1 MELKHFLQLLWRWS
15 WLVVLLM
22 SMAGTAAYA
31 LSKRTTPIYQAST
44 TLMISQTAANGA
56 AADLNA
62 LRTSEELAGTY
73 AALLRMRPVME
84 AVIANLKIN
93 TNPDRLAKN
102 LHVSLIGDTQ
112 LVVVTVED
120 ADPQGAAD
128 IANEVVRVF
137 SQQNRELQAS
147 RYAATKQNLQQELSR
162 IQAEINDAQ
171 NTLDALESA
180 TTPEQKIRRNQLR
193 ALIDQE
199 RSSYTTVLKSY
210 EQVRVTVAQTL
221 DNLNVVE
228 PARPETAPVRPK
240 TSLNILLAALVA
252 AMIGVGL
259 VYIFGYL
266 DDSVKSSEE
275 LERLIDVPTL
285 ASIPRIGGGDFPDK
299 LIVATDSK
307 SPIAETYRMLRTNI
321 DFATIDRPIR
331 TIVVTSSR
339 PSEGKT
345 ITIANLGVALAQTG
359 KRVILVDADLRRP
372 TLHKYFEQ
380 TNMRGVTTALLR
392 HSEDSVSDHLMPSGV
407 HNLRLMPS
415 GPLPPNP
422 AELLGSQRM
431 ATLIEELSMQA
442 DVVLFDSP
450 PLLAVV
456 DGALLSHV
464 CDATL
469 LVALAG
475 VTRADALRS
484 SKDHLLQS
492 GARLLGTVFN
502 QVSAAHG
509 GYYQAYYISETP
521 RKRRIKWWRRNSRR
535 SRDASKAALAESV
548 ARRAVVEGTLN
559 QQLDRWRNGGT
570 HTAADT
576 IALHAPV
583 EETDQQDHHQRNGSI
598 HTAADTV
605 ALHAPVE
612 ETDKSLHLERNG
624 SNHTAAEN
632 DALQALVEETDQS
645 LHLERNGSNHTA
657 TENDALQALVEETD
671 QRQTE
676 LAGDQR
682 TVSTGKRTIVTSS
695 AGSSSVDISKR
706 IVQSSRQA
714 KRTARKL
721 PKTTH

>member
-1 MELKHFLQLLWRWS
+1 VELKHFLQLLWRWS

-22 SMAGTAAYA
+22 GMAGTAAYA
-31 LSKRTTPIYQAST
+31 LSKNTIPIYEAST
-44 TLMISQTAANGA
+44 TLMIDQMAANGVTV
-56 AADLNA
+56 DLNA

-73 AALLRMRPVME
+73 VALLRKRPVME
-84 AVIANLKIN
+84 AVIANVKLD

-102 LHVSLIGDTQ
+102 VSVSLIADTQ
-112 LVVVTVED
+112 LIVVTVED
-120 ADPQGAAD
+120 PDPQRAAD

-162 IQAEINDAQ
+162 IQAEVD
-171 NTLDALESA
+171 NTQAKLDGLETV
-180 TTPEQKIRRNQLR
+180 TTPEQKAQQEQLR
-193 ALIDQE
+193 LLMDQQ
-199 RSSYTTVLKSY
+199 RSSYTTVLRSY
-210 EQVRVTVAQTL
+210 EQVRVTAAQTI

-228 PARPETAPVRPK
+228 PARPEPVPVRPK
-240 TSLNILLAALVA
+240 TSLNMLLAALVA

-285 ASIPRIGGGDFPDK
+285 ASIPRIAGGEFRDK
-299 LIVATDSK
+299 LIVHTDSK

-339 PSEGKT
+339 PSEGKSVT
-345 ITIANLGVALAQTG
+345 VANLGIALAQTG

-380 TNMRGVTTALLR
+380 SNMRGVTTALLR
-392 HSEDSVSDHLMPSGV
+392 HSEDPVSDHLLPSGV

-415 GPLPPNP
+415 GPMPPNP

-431 ATLIEELSMQA
+431 ATLIEELSRQA

-492 GARLLGTVFN
+492 GARLLGTVLN
-502 QVSAAHG
+502 QVSASHG
-509 GYYQAYYISETP
+509 GYYYQAYYSSDAP
-521 RKRRIKWWRRNSRR
+521 RKPRIKWWRGKSRR
-535 SRDASKAALAESV
+535 SRDASRAALAESV

-559 QQLDRWRNGGT
+559 QQLHRWRNGGT
-570 HTAADT
+570 HPAADT
-576 IALHAPV
+576 IALRTLVETTDQPLYRERNGSNHAVAENGALHAPV
-583 EETDQQDHHQRNGSI
+583 EETDQ
-598 HTAADTV
+598 
-605 ALHAPVE
+605 
-612 ETDKSLHLERNG
+612 
-624 SNHTAAEN
+624 
-632 DALQALVEETDQS
+632 
-645 LHLERNGSNHTA
+645 
-657 TENDALQALVEETD
+657 
-671 QRQTE
+671 RQTE
-676 LAGDQR
+676 SADDQR
-682 TVSTGKRTIVTSS
+682 TPSAGELTILTSS
-695 AGSSSVDISKR
+695 VGSSSVDISKR